1 LQKNPILE
9 AKGSQ
14 GIRAGTNPRNKGRN
28 MNILIVDDD
37 TEIAD
42 LLESSVSLWGYSA
55 GKANN
60 GMEALKMLQQSPYDV
75 VITDAQMPGM
85 TGFELCKQICFRYP
99 SMYIIGITGC
109 LEVQKF
115 QEAGADIYFRKPFP
129 LEKLQ
134 AALEH
139 ISPAFPA
146 GN

>member
-55 GKANN
+55 DKANN
-60 GMEALKMLQQSPYDV
+60 GLQALEMLQQSSYDV

-85 TGFELCKQICFRYP
+85 SGFELCREIRSRWPQMF
-99 SMYIIGITGC
+99 IIGITGA
-109 LEVQKF
+109 LEVTKF
-115 QEAGADIYFRKPFP
+115 REAGANVFFRKPFHLDELP
-129 LEKLQ
+129 SILKNIQ
-134 AALEH
+134 PP
-139 ISPAFPA
+139 SKS
-146 GN
+146 GT